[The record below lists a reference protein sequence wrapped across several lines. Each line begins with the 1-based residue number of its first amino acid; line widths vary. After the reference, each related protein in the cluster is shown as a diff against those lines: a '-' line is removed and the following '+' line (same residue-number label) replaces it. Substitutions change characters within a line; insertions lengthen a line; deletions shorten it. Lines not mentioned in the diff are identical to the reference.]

1 MQNFYY
7 DSERKQLRFTCYNT
21 DKRRSYLVVASLTGL
36 MASSQ
41 PAELKTFRNRLPI
54 GNSYLFSMPGGYGM
68 AVRHSDELYTFGMKG
83 DTLCH
88 FVLGNSERYKPR
100 LFEAERDIVYHV
112 GGRTLFY
119 HAYGNKIYRVKDAST
134 LEVVYKLDFGSLSR
148 ITGADVA
155 RGGNVRSSYFVT
167 SCMETDHFLFLNVDK
182 GYDSENARRKG
193 EVQLYS
199 LVYDKRNGEFF
210 SLPEV
215 TGGGHPESPLIAAG
229 LQGDLPFW
237 PNLNLNGDPTFVVGK
252 AVLEKYYPIQL
263 QGNDKL
269 GEFNETDLILMTVK

>member
-1 MQNFYY
+1 
-7 DSERKQLRFTCYNT
+7 
-21 DKRRSYLVVASLTGL
+21 
-36 MASSQ
+36 
-41 PAELKTFRNRLPI
+41 
-54 GNSYLFSMPGGYGM
+54 MPGGYGM

-148 ITGADVA
+148 ITGAEVA

-182 GYDSENARRKG
+182 GYDSE
-193 EVQLYS
+193 
-199 LVYDKRNGEFF
+199 
-210 SLPEV
+210 
-215 TGGGHPESPLIAAG
+215 SPLIAAG

-237 PNLNLNGDPTFVVGK
+237 PNLNLNGDPAFVVGK

-263 QGNDKL
+263 RGNDKL

>member
-1 MQNFYY
+1 M
-7 DSERKQLRFTCYNT
+7 
-21 DKRRSYLVVASLTGL
+21 
-36 MASSQ
+36 
-41 PAELKTFRNRLPI
+41 
-54 GNSYLFSMPGGYGM
+54 
-68 AVRHSDELYTFGMKG
+68 
-83 DTLCH
+83 
-88 FVLGNSERYKPR
+88 
-100 LFEAERDIVYHV
+100 YHV

-193 EVQLYS
+193 KCNFILWSMTSGTES
-199 LVYDKRNGEFF
+199 F

-229 LQGDLPFW
+229 LQEDLPFW
-237 PNLNLNGDPTFVVGK
+237 PNLNLNGDPAFVVGK

-263 QGNDKL
+263 RGNDKL

>member
-1 MQNFYY
+1 MILKGNNYA
-7 DSERKQLRFTCYNT
+7 LRAYNT

-41 PAELKTFRNRLPI
+41 PAEPKTFRNRLPI

-167 SCMETDHFLFLNVDK
+167 SCMETDHFLF
-182 GYDSENARRKG
+182 
-193 EVQLYS
+193 
-199 LVYDKRNGEFF
+199 
-210 SLPEV
+210 
-215 TGGGHPESPLIAAG
+215 
-229 LQGDLPFW
+229 
-237 PNLNLNGDPTFVVGK
+237 
-252 AVLEKYYPIQL
+252 
-263 QGNDKL
+263 
-269 GEFNETDLILMTVK
+269 

>member
-1 MQNFYY
+1 M
-7 DSERKQLRFTCYNT
+7 
-21 DKRRSYLVVASLTGL
+21 
-36 MASSQ
+36 
-41 PAELKTFRNRLPI
+41 
-54 GNSYLFSMPGGYGM
+54 
-68 AVRHSDELYTFGMKG
+68 
-83 DTLCH
+83 
-88 FVLGNSERYKPR
+88 
-100 LFEAERDIVYHV
+100 
-112 GGRTLFY
+112 
-119 HAYGNKIYRVKDAST
+119 KDAST

-148 ITGADVA
+148 ITGAEVA

-229 LQGDLPFW
+229 LQRDLPFW
-237 PNLNLNGDPTFVVGK
+237 PNLNLNGDPAFVVGK